1 MIQAQTSIEIRRAIV
16 IALRHGPLDMFQ
28 VAEEVNEPP
37 YRVRG
42 ELKTLKRERLVTD
55 TMLVDRILW
64 RLTETGMAQAWE
76 RAQLRFS
83 A

>member
-1 MIQAQTSIEIRRAIV
+1 MIQAQTSIEIRRQIV
-16 IALRHGPLDMFQ
+16 IALRNGPLDMFQ
-28 VAEEVNEPP
+28 ISEAVSEPP

-42 ELKTLKRERLVTD
+42 ELKTLKRERLAID
-55 TMLVDRILW
+55 TMLIDRILW
-64 RLTETGMAQAWE
+64 RLTDTGTAQAWE